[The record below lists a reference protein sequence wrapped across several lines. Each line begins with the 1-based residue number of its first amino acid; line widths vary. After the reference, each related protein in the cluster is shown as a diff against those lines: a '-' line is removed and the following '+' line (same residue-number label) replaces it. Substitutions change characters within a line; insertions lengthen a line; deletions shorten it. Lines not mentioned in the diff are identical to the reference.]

1 MRICKVAAFP
11 HLRAPFMPELDKT
24 YTPADVESRWYQ
36 RWLDDK
42 CFEADPARVS
52 ETRPAY
58 SIVIPPPNV
67 TGVLHM
73 GHVLNNT
80 IQDILCRRARMLGKE
95 VLWLPGTDHAG
106 LATQNVVEKTL
117 KKQGVIKH
125 RDDLGREKLIE
136 KIWEW
141 KGTQGDIIID
151 QLKKLGS
158 SCDWSRQRFTFD
170 PDYNACVMRVFV
182 DLYKKGLIYRGKRM
196 VNWCPSSLT
205 ALSDEEVIM
214 KEQKGS
220 MYHFRV
226 EVIDDDTRPQTARPR
241 AVDIT
246 EQEEQ
251 NAHHE
256 HTRTDPHTGCRTFIH
271 GNRFDERAGPY
282 LSAANRRTVGAA
294 AACLAQSQRTGA
306 DAPSG
311 ESRWEEFRALLA
323 TGQFRELNLIDLA
336 QLGIR
341 AFGDEPLAAADES
354 LKQLKA
360 GAEAQPFLD
369 HARGV
374 VYKIFA
380 SDASG
385 NAGRK
390 VTVSTSPTARP
401 YIEYEDSHPLE
412 ALEKLAL
419 LHEIGGLP
427 TEILGV
433 TAQGDWVLAQ
443 PEATPVTES
452 EIGAARA
459 EAVALVGGVQVNESG
474 LEDIR
479 VVWHRGRAWIIS
491 DLHLR
496 NIMRDSEGKARIM
509 DALIVPVPKSLTARY
524 ESVRQAIREA
534 KEKAGILSSATHA
547 QEELSLFPSADRKT
561 WLTIATTRPET
572 IPGDTAIAVNPKDER
587 YAHLI
592 GKHIR
597 RPLPL
602 ENQAAIPIVGDEHV
616 DFAFGTGVLKVTPA
630 HDKADFEIG
639 QRHKLEIIDVLHPN
653 GLLNELA
660 GKDLAGLDR
669 FEGRKKAVDLL
680 TEMGAMIKAEPH
692 QNNVGYSERADV
704 PIEPRLSEQWF
715 LKYPSVKESQAV
727 VASGEMKFHPDRWAK
742 VYDHWMT
749 GLQDWCIS
757 RQVWWGHRIPVWH
770 SMAKDSD
777 ELRAFSEFSNK
788 TGLSKSDSWTEHCLS
803 GVKGEAT
810 LVTVYQ
816 NNDEGETRIEA
827 VTDSE
832 AEIEKLKSMGFTQD
846 PDVLDTWFSSWL
858 WPFATMGW
866 PEKTST
872 LKAFY
877 PTTDLV
883 TGPDIIF
890 FWVARM
896 IMAGFEWM
904 GELPFK
910 NVYFT
915 GIIRDKQGR
924 KMSKSLGNSPDPLE
938 LIASYSADALRFGIM
953 RSAPLGQDICFDDK
967 NVELGR
973 NFCTKLWNAAR
984 FRQMQG
990 GEVETEISAALLS
1003 SDDKWILLRL
1013 NTAIAEVSTALEEYR
1028 FSDATATLY
1037 RFFWSEYC
1045 DWYIEASKAVLQGS
1059 DDKRKANTLA
1069 VIDFVL
1075 GHTLRLFHPFM
1086 PFITEELWHGMG
1098 FNTDLPENQG
1108 GKSIMFAPW
1117 PKPLDEDELAH
1128 FGILPEDE
1136 KTANDKYEA
1145 VNLGRGLKSTFNIN
1159 KRVRFVLKP
1168 SQELPAHEV
1177 EVLRILLNA
1186 EPLDVDADFA
1196 ATKGTPSAIT
1206 PLGTIFLPLDG
1217 IIDVEAERARVGKE
1231 LAKVESELE
1240 KVIAKL
1246 ADENFTSKVPQKVL
1260 DEHQLRKTDW
1270 QEKLA
1275 KLREMMAALG

>member
-1 MRICKVAAFP
+1 
-11 HLRAPFMPELDKT
+11 MPELEKT
-24 YTPADVESRWYQ
+24 YTPADVEARWYQ

-52 ETRPAY
+52 EKRPAY

-67 TGVLHM
+67 TGILTL

-80 IQDILCRRARMLGKE
+80 IQDILARRARMLGKE

-106 LATQNVVEKTL
+106 IATQNVVEKTL

-125 RDDLGREKLIE
+125 RDDLGREGLVA

-141 KGTQGDIIID
+141 KEKHGGIIIE
-151 QLKKLGS
+151 QLKKLGA
-158 SCDWSRQRFTFD
+158 SCDWSRERFTFD
-170 PDYNACVMRVFV
+170 DDYNACVMRVFV

-205 ALSDEEVIM
+205 ALSDEEVVM
-214 KEQKGS
+214 KAQNAI
-220 MYHFRV
+220 MYHFKV
-226 EVIDDDTRPQTARPR
+226 EV
-241 AVDIT
+241 V
-246 EQEEQ
+246 EE
-251 NAHHE
+251 
-256 HTRTDPHTGCRTFIH
+256 PG
-271 GNRFDERAGPY
+271 
-282 LSAANRRTVGAA
+282 
-294 AACLAQSQRTGA
+294 
-306 DAPSG
+306 
-311 ESRWEEFRALLA
+311 
-323 TGQFRELNLIDLA
+323 
-336 QLGIR
+336 
-341 AFGDEPLAAADES
+341 
-354 LKQLKA
+354 
-360 GAEAQPFLD
+360 
-369 HARGV
+369 
-374 VYKIFA
+374 
-380 SDASG
+380 
-385 NAGRK
+385 
-390 VTVSTSPTARP
+390 
-401 YIEYEDSHPLE
+401 
-412 ALEKLAL
+412 
-419 LHEIGGLP
+419 
-427 TEILGV
+427 
-433 TAQGDWVLAQ
+433 
-443 PEATPVTES
+443 
-452 EIGAARA
+452 
-459 EAVALVGGVQVNESG
+459 
-474 LEDIR
+474 
-479 VVWHRGRAWIIS
+479 
-491 DLHLR
+491 
-496 NIMRDSEGKARIM
+496 
-509 DALIVPVPKSLTARY
+509 
-524 ESVRQAIREA
+524 
-534 KEKAGILSSATHA
+534 
-547 QEELSLFPSADRKT
+547 T
-561 WLTIATTRPET
+561 WLTIATTRPEV
-572 IPGDTAIAVNPKDER
+572 IPGDQAIAVNPKDER

-592 GKHIR
+592 GKHVR
-597 RPLPL
+597 RPLPV
-602 ENQAAIPIVGDEHV
+602 EDQALLPIIADEHV
-616 DFAFGTGVLKVTPA
+616 DFTFGTGVLKVTPA
-630 HDKADFEIG
+630 HDKADFEIA
-639 QRHKLEIIDVLHPN
+639 QRHNLPAVDVMHPN
-653 GLLNELA
+653 GVLNELA
-660 GKDLAGLDR
+660 GKDLAGMER
-669 FEGRKKAVDLL
+669 FAARKRAAELL
-680 TEMGAMIKAEPH
+680 AEIGSLVKEEPY
-692 QNNVGYSERADV
+692 QNNLGYSERADV
-704 PIEPRLSEQWF
+704 PIESRLSEQWF

-727 VASGEMKFHPDRWAK
+727 VANGEMKFHPDRWAK

-757 RQVWWGHRIPVWH
+757 RQVWWGHRIPVWYH
-770 SMAKDSD
+770 DVRTLMKQKPDHLSWSVLSRWLAGS
-777 ELRAFSEFSNK
+777 ELSESG
-788 TGLSKSDSWTEHCLS
+788 TLSLS
-803 GVKGEAT
+803 G
-810 LVTVYQ
+810 LVGHESEVTNAGKFNSDDWPIVV
-816 NNDEGETRIEA
+816 A
-827 VTDSE
+827 TDSIEE
-832 AEIEKLKSMGFTQD
+832 ARVLHELGFTQD

-953 RSAPLGQDICFDDK
+953 RSAPLGQDICFDEK

-1108 GKSIMFAPW
+1108 GKSIMFAIW
-1117 PKPLDEDELAH
+1117 PKPLDADELAH

-1136 KTANDKYEA
+1136 KTANDKYEV
-1145 VNLGRGLKSTFNIN
+1145 VNLGRGLKSTFNLN
-1159 KRVRFVLKP
+1159 KKVRFVLKP
-1168 SQELPAHEV
+1168 NQDLPAHET

-1186 EPLDVDADFA
+1186 EPLDVDANYVP
-1196 ATKGTPSAIT
+1196 TKGTPSALT

-1217 IIDVEAERARVGKE
+1217 LIDVEAERARVSKE
-1231 LAKVESELE
+1231 IAKVESELE
-1240 KVIAKL
+1240 KVTAKL

-1260 DEHQLRKTDW
+1260 DEHQQRKTDW

-1275 KLREMMAALG
+1275 KLKEMMSALG

>member
-1 MRICKVAAFP
+1 
-11 HLRAPFMPELDKT
+11 MPELDKT
-24 YTPADVESRWYQ
+24 YTPTDVEARWYQ

-52 ETRPAY
+52 EKRPAY

-67 TGVLHM
+67 TGILTL

-80 IQDILCRRARMLGKE
+80 IQDILARRARMLGKE

-106 LATQNVVEKTL
+106 IATQNVVEKTL

-125 RDDLGREKLIE
+125 RDDLGREGLVA

-141 KGTQGDIIID
+141 KEKHGGIIIE
-151 QLKKLGS
+151 QLKKLGA
-158 SCDWSRQRFTFD
+158 SCDWSRERFTFD
-170 PDYNACVMRVFV
+170 DDYNACVMRVFV

-205 ALSDEEVIM
+205 ALSDEEVVM
-214 KEQKGS
+214 KAQNAI
-220 MYHFRV
+220 MYHFKV
-226 EVIDDDTRPQTARPR
+226 EV
-241 AVDIT
+241 V
-246 EQEEQ
+246 EE
-251 NAHHE
+251 
-256 HTRTDPHTGCRTFIH
+256 PG
-271 GNRFDERAGPY
+271 
-282 LSAANRRTVGAA
+282 
-294 AACLAQSQRTGA
+294 
-306 DAPSG
+306 
-311 ESRWEEFRALLA
+311 
-323 TGQFRELNLIDLA
+323 
-336 QLGIR
+336 
-341 AFGDEPLAAADES
+341 
-354 LKQLKA
+354 
-360 GAEAQPFLD
+360 
-369 HARGV
+369 
-374 VYKIFA
+374 
-380 SDASG
+380 
-385 NAGRK
+385 
-390 VTVSTSPTARP
+390 
-401 YIEYEDSHPLE
+401 
-412 ALEKLAL
+412 
-419 LHEIGGLP
+419 
-427 TEILGV
+427 
-433 TAQGDWVLAQ
+433 
-443 PEATPVTES
+443 
-452 EIGAARA
+452 
-459 EAVALVGGVQVNESG
+459 
-474 LEDIR
+474 
-479 VVWHRGRAWIIS
+479 
-491 DLHLR
+491 
-496 NIMRDSEGKARIM
+496 
-509 DALIVPVPKSLTARY
+509 
-524 ESVRQAIREA
+524 
-534 KEKAGILSSATHA
+534 
-547 QEELSLFPSADRKT
+547 T
-561 WLTIATTRPET
+561 WLTIATTRPEV
-572 IPGDTAIAVNPKDER
+572 IPGDQAIAVNPKDER

-592 GKHIR
+592 GKHVR
-597 RPLPL
+597 RPLPV
-602 ENQAAIPIVGDEHV
+602 EDQALLPIIADEHV
-616 DFAFGTGVLKVTPA
+616 DFTFGTGVLKVTPA
-630 HDKADFEIG
+630 HDKADFEIA
-639 QRHKLEIIDVLHPN
+639 QRHNLAAVDVMHPN
-653 GLLNELA
+653 GVLNELA
-660 GKDLAGLDR
+660 GKDLAGMER
-669 FEGRKKAVDLL
+669 FAARKRAAELL
-680 TEMGAMIKAEPH
+680 AEIGSLVKEEPY
-692 QNNVGYSERADV
+692 QNNLGYSERADV
-704 PIEPRLSEQWF
+704 PIESRLSEQWF

-727 VASGEMKFHPDRWAK
+727 VANGEMKFHPDRWAK

-757 RQVWWGHRIPVWH
+757 RQVWWGHRIPVWSRNLEGNQIVVLFPALASVMEVVREKARVASPSSDTTAKSTSFCAELDGRDFEEVH
-770 SMAKDSD
+770 GRIVQIGDDLYRVEITTDSAMA
-777 ELRAFSEFSNK
+777 SNK
-788 TGLSKSDSWTEHCLS
+788 VEML
-803 GVKGEAT
+803 
-810 LVTVYQ
+810 
-816 NNDEGETRIEA
+816 
-827 VTDSE
+827 
-832 AEIEKLKSMGFTQD
+832 GFTQD

-953 RSAPLGQDICFDDK
+953 RSAPLGQDICFDEK

-1013 NTAIAEVSTALEEYR
+1013 NTAIAEVSTALEDYR
-1028 FSDATATLY
+1028 FSDATTTLY

-1059 DDKRKANTLA
+1059 DEKRKANTLA

-1117 PKPLDEDELAH
+1117 PKPLDADELAH

-1168 SQELPAHEV
+1168 SQELPDHEI

-1186 EPLDVDADFA
+1186 EPLDVDASYQPK
-1196 ATKGTPSAIT
+1196 KGTPAALT
-1206 PLGTIFLPLDG
+1206 PLGELFLPLDG
-1217 IIDVEAERARVGKE
+1217 LIDVEAETARVGKE
-1231 LAKVESELE
+1231 IAKVESELE
-1240 KVIAKL
+1240 KVRAKL
-1246 ADENFTSKVPQKVL
+1246 ADTNFTAKVPQKVL
-1260 DEHQLRKTDW
+1260 DDHTQREADW
-1270 QEKLA
+1270 SAQLA
-1275 KLREMMAALG
+1275 KLKTMLEALG

>member
-1 MRICKVAAFP
+1 
-11 HLRAPFMPELDKT
+11 MPELDKT
-24 YTPADVESRWYQ
+24 YTPADVEARWYQ

-52 ETRPAY
+52 ERRPAY

-205 ALSDEEVIM
+205 ALSDEEVVM
-214 KEQKGS
+214 KAQNAI
-220 MYHFRV
+220 MYHFKV
-226 EVIDDDTRPQTARPR
+226 EVVEDDTAKPVRPR
-241 AVDIT
+241 AIDIS

-251 NAHHE
+251 TSHHE
-256 HTRTDPHTGCRTFIH
+256 FTHTNRRTGLSTYITGP
-271 GNRFDERAGPY
+271 RFDERSGPG
-282 LSAANRRTVGAA
+282 LSAANRRRVGQALALYRELVGAREADAHGERTYTVASA
-294 AACLAQSQRTGA
+294 AAGLGIPLIKLPELGLKIDTAGIWQ
-306 DAPSG
+306 PSG
-311 ESRWEEFRALLA
+311 DD
-323 TGQFRELNLIDLA
+323 LI
-336 QLGIR
+336 R
-341 AFGDEPLAAADES
+341 
-354 LKQLKA
+354 LKA
-360 GAEAQPFLD
+360 GSEAQPFLD
-369 HARGV
+369 KADGV
-374 VYKIFA
+374 VFKIFA
-380 SDASG
+380 MLDDDGVGKKLRAKCEDGRWYVDFEKASF
-385 NAGRK
+385 
-390 VTVSTSPTARP
+390 
-401 YIEYEDSHPLE
+401 IES
-412 ALEKLAL
+412 LEKLNL

-427 TEILGV
+427 TEIVGITPQAAWIV
-433 TAQGDWVLAQ
+433 SQ
-443 PEATPVTES
+443 PQAVEVPLS
-452 EIGAARA
+452 EYQAARA
-459 EAVALVGGVQVNESG
+459 EAVANAGGIQIAGVRG

-479 VVWHRGRAWIIS
+479 IVWHRDRAWMIG
-491 DLHLR
+491 DLHAK
-496 NIMRDSEGKARIM
+496 NIMRDSSGKAVIM
-509 DALIVPVPKSLTARY
+509 DALVAPVPKAMLALPAVQT
-524 ESVRQAIREA
+524 AIREA
-534 KEKAGILSSATHA
+534 KAKAGVLDAGDQA
-547 QEELSLFPSADRKT
+547 DLFAAPKEKT
-561 WLTIATTRPET
+561 YLTIATTRPEV
-572 IPGDTAIAVNPKDER
+572 IPGDQAIAVNPKDER

-592 GKHIR
+592 GKHVR
-597 RPLPL
+597 RPLPV
-602 ENQAAIPIVGDEHV
+602 EDQALLPIIADEHV
-616 DFAFGTGVLKVTPA
+616 DFTFGTGVLKVTPA
-630 HDKADFEIG
+630 HDKADFEIA
-639 QRHKLEIIDVLHPN
+639 QRHNLPAVDVMHPN
-653 GLLNELA
+653 GVLNELA
-660 GKDLAGLDR
+660 GKDLAGMER
-669 FEGRKKAVDLL
+669 FAARKRAAELL
-680 TEMGAMIKAEPH
+680 AEIGSLVKEEPY
-692 QNNVGYSERADV
+692 QNNLGYSERADV
-704 PIEPRLSEQWF
+704 PIESRLSEQWF

-727 VASGEMKFHPDRWAK
+727 VANGEMKFHPDRWAK

-757 RQVWWGHRIPVWH
+757 RQVWWGHRIPVWYRK
-770 SMAKDSD
+770 SADQSD
-777 ELRAFSEFSNK
+777 RTDPFDPTQEVY
-788 TGLSKSDSWTEHCLS
+788 C
-803 GVKGEAT
+803 GVEPPADPE
-810 LVTVYQ
+810 
-816 NNDEGETRIEA
+816 NW
-827 VTDSE
+827 
-832 AEIEKLKSMGFTQD
+832 TQD

-953 RSAPLGQDICFDDK
+953 RSAPLGQDIAFDEK

-1013 NTAIAEVSTALEEYR
+1013 NTAIAEVSTALDDYR

-1059 DDKRKANTLA
+1059 DAKRKANTLA
-1069 VIDFVL
+1069 IIDFVL

-1159 KRVRFVLKP
+1159 KKVRFVLKP
-1168 SQELPAHEV
+1168 ASELPAHEI

-1186 EPLDVDADFA
+1186 EPLDVDSTFQPK
-1196 ATKGTPSAIT
+1196 KGTPAALT
-1206 PLGTIFLPLDG
+1206 PLGELFLPLDG
-1217 IIDVEAERARVGKE
+1217 LIDVEAETARVGKE
-1231 LAKVESELE
+1231 IAKVQSELE
-1240 KVIAKL
+1240 KVRAKL
-1246 ADENFTSKVPQKVL
+1246 ADTNFTAKVPQKVL
-1260 DEHQLRKTDW
+1260 DDHTQREADW
-1270 QEKLA
+1270 SAQLA
-1275 KLREMMAALG
+1275 KLKTMLEALG